1 MMNKMNPDND
11 LALQSGEAVPDAL
24 RGTRQG
30 LFYLLS
36 RSPARSPYV
45 LAEHAEA
52 ESRKEVVTAPQVS
65 QPVAPRATTVLAQ
78 DDFKFNF

>member
-1 MMNKMNPDND
+1 MNKMNPDND
-11 LALQSGEAVPDAL
+11 LAFQTGEAVPDDL

-36 RSPARSPYV
+36 RSTDRAPYLLAGQADAGAPKEVAPAR
-45 LAEHAEA
+45 
-52 ESRKEVVTAPQVS
+52 APET
-65 QPVAPRATTVLAQ
+65 PRAAALLAR